1 MYHVNDY
8 YRVSKCV
15 ANPANPTTSQVVFDI
30 KKPELEMYHYEG
42 CKKPWKYHPVLQS
55 AMR

>member
-30 KKPELEMYHYEG
+30 KKPEFEMYHYEG
-42 CKKPWKYHPVLQS
+42 
-55 AMR
+55 